1 MKQER
6 LSDISSSR
14 LEPEYD
20 LSASMDAE
28 ITAQLNSNNNN
39 NQDKDSAG
47 EKETRVVETSRKP
60 IDALRGGSFNKDV
73 VDKTVARIEKKNR
86 WKVRLEE
93 RYAKIKAKKA
103 ASVKVDRKVDGKKD
117 EDAGMSTIL
126 TTAGALALLDSVD
139 MISN

>member
-1 MKQER
+1 M
-6 LSDISSSR
+6 
-14 LEPEYD
+14 
-20 LSASMDAE
+20 
-28 ITAQLNSNNNN
+28 
-39 NQDKDSAG
+39 
-47 EKETRVVETSRKP
+47 
-60 IDALRGGSFNKDV
+60 

-126 TTAGALALLDSVD
+126 TTAGALALVSAAILTTVYVSRYEIGRIMRK
-139 MISN
+139 MIIFTRSIVKSSLYRGIRCVKDL